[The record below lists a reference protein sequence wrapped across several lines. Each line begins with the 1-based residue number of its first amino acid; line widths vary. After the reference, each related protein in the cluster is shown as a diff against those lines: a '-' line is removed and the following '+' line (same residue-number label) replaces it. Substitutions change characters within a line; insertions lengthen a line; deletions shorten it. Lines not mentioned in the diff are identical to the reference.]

1 MGVRDNASADTLP
14 ARNGL
19 ERAPSWRAFLGR
31 FGVLVGLVALIIV
44 FASLTPVFLKTGN
57 LLNIL
62 KDATTNA
69 LMGAGMTFVI
79 LSAEID
85 LSVGSTL
92 ALTSVVGATAMVATG
107 SIWLGVLVMIAAGGI
122 AGLVNGV
129 TVAYFGFPSF
139 IATLGTM
146 WLYRGAAYVYS
157 GGLAVTG
164 LPPSFLNLANGHLLG
179 IPVVV
184 FLIVAVYG
192 VCHFVLSRTT
202 FGRHI
207 YAIGDN
213 KEAARLSGVGV
224 GRLKLLVFVLSGVLT
239 GLGAAVYTSR
249 LFSAQPVGG
258 IGFEL
263 NAIAAVVIGGTSLFG
278 GMGGVLGTL
287 VGAVFM
293 ATLTNGL
300 IILNVSSFWQQVL
313 MGAVLLGAVGLDQYR
328 KRLSEAKQGS

>member
-1 MGVRDNASADTLP
+1 MGVRNNASVDKP
-14 ARNGL
+14 ASAAAVR
-19 ERAPSWRAFLGR
+19 RVPAWRAILGR
-31 FGVLVGLVALIIV
+31 FGVLVGLLALIIV
-44 FASLTPVFLKTGN
+44 FAVLTPVFLTSGN
-57 LLNIL
+57 LMNIV

-79 LSAEID
+79 LAAEID

-107 SIWLGVLVMIAAGGI
+107 SVWLGVLVMILAGAI
-122 AGLVNGV
+122 AGLLNGV
-129 TVAYFGFPSF
+129 TVAYLGFPSF

-164 LPPSFLNLANGHLLG
+164 LPSSFLSLANGRLIG

-192 VCHFVLSRTT
+192 LCHFVLTRTAI
-202 FGRHI
+202 GRHV

-213 KEAARLSGVGV
+213 NEAARLSGVGV
-224 GRLKLLVFVLSGVLT
+224 GRLKMLVFVLSGALT

-278 GMGGVLGTL
+278 GVGGVLGTL

-293 ATLTNGL
+293 STLTNGL
-300 IILNVSSFWQQVL
+300 IILNVSSFWQEVL

-328 KRLSEAKQGS
+328 KRLSEARRGT

>member
-1 MGVRDNASADTLP
+1 MGVRNNASVDKP
-14 ARNGL
+14 ASAAAVR
-19 ERAPSWRAFLGR
+19 RVPAWRAILGR
-31 FGVLVGLVALIIV
+31 FGVLVGLLALIIV
-44 FASLTPVFLKTGN
+44 FAILTPVFLTSGN
-57 LLNIL
+57 LMNIV

-79 LSAEID
+79 LAAEID

-107 SIWLGVLVMIAAGGI
+107 SVWLGVLVMIAAGAI
-122 AGLVNGV
+122 AGLLNGV
-129 TVAYFGFPSF
+129 TVAYLGFPSF

-164 LPPSFLNLANGHLLG
+164 LPSSFLSLANGHLVG

-192 VCHFVLSRTT
+192 LCHFVLTRTAV
-202 FGRHI
+202 GRHV

-213 KEAARLSGVGV
+213 NEAARLSGVGV
-224 GRLKLLVFVLSGVLT
+224 GRLKMLVFVLSGALT
-239 GLGAAVYTSR
+239 GLGAAVYASR

-278 GMGGVLGTL
+278 GVGGVLGTL

-293 ATLTNGL
+293 STLTNGL
-300 IILNVSSFWQQVL
+300 IILNVSSFWQEVL

-328 KRLSEAKQGS
+328 KRLSEARQGT